1 MGGPRSVRSLYS
13 PKIRAMS
20 AQGNNSVVTLGVFST
35 VLIVLFTMVYS
46 SLFDVVT
53 YTGWV
58 AFIWMTAVPAQ
69 IIFGLHMHF
78 ASPKALA
85 NLPQPKKGLAY
96 TALTLVL
103 MLLGGAYLY
112 LVPGGM
118 TPPGP
123 FLIMATITTVVAT
136 FWLVGAWQCW
146 PFTLMT
152 QDPFKQGLLAF
163 VVAYALGYALYQV
176 CFDFTFM
183 AGAPVYIEALDPKGA
198 FGAWLA
204 LAFGVTTV
212 AVMTAMSL
220 FEFWPCT
227 KISTAQPGLGIAV
240 TLLNL
245 AISAGLFWLAVSYVG
260 MDPVDYMVR
269 VPVSAIFGVFLVA
282 NMMQFQLFN
291 QLQQPIRGAALLGA
305 SLILAYGMQLLYR
318 AAIPYV
324 VGAPLHAGAPTYMVE
339 LWVATALLG
348 ITFPVINLV
357 SGYFAFWP
365 LKRGE

>member
-1 MGGPRSVRSLYS
+1 MAGPRSVRSLYS
-13 PKIRAMS
+13 QNGAVP
-20 AQGNNSVVTLGVFST
+20 AQRNNSAVKLGVFAS
-35 VLIVLFTMVYS
+35 VLIVLFTMAYS
-46 SLFDVVT
+46 SFYDVPT

-58 AFIWMTAVPAQ
+58 AFVWMTAVPAQ
-69 IIFGLHMHF
+69 IIFSLHMHF
-78 ASPKALA
+78 ASPRALA
-85 NLPQPKKGLAY
+85 NLSQPKKGLAY
-96 TALTLVL
+96 AALTLVL

-112 LVPGGM
+112 LAPGGM
-118 TPPGP
+118 TEPGP

-136 FWLVGAWQCW
+136 FWLVVAWQCW

-152 QDPFKQGLLAF
+152 RDPFKQGLLAF
-163 VVAYALGYALYQV
+163 VAAYALGYAVYQL

-212 AVMTAMSL
+212 AVMMAMSL

-227 KISTAQPGLGIAV
+227 KISAAQPRLGVAV

-245 AISAGLFWLAVSYVG
+245 VVSAGFFWLAVFNAG

-269 VPVSAIFGVFLVA
+269 MPVSIIFGIFLVS
-282 NMMQFQLFN
+282 NMMQFQLFS
-291 QLQQPIRGAALLGA
+291 QLQQPIRGAALLA
-305 SLILAYGMQLLYR
+305 TLILAYGMQLLYR

-324 VGAPLHAGAPTYMVE
+324 VGVPLHEGAPTYAVE

-365 LKRGE
+365 LKRDE